1 MKKQEEVKKQVDLVV
16 RKAVKI
22 QVTDQK
28 TLSVAETILVQ
39 VKDIIKGVTDYFE
52 DPIAKAH
59 AAHKAILAKKN
70 EALDPLLKAEK
81 FLKNAVRDYLIEEER
96 KRRAAEEQRKFEQEA
111 LLAKLEKE
119 RDEGDTKL
127 ADETFDKIEEIHEES
142 LKVEETPQMVGVTK
156 KTLIR
161 WKVSDLDLVPRD
173 LLTVDKPKVDEIVK
187 RMKMN
192 ASIPGIE
199 VYEDLVIATKRS

>member
-1 MKKQEEVKKQVDLVV
+1 MKKEEAKKQSGLIV
-16 RKAVKI
+16 RKADKI
-22 QVTDQK
+22 KVVDQK
-28 TLSVAETILVQ
+28 SFSVAEKMLVT
-39 VKDIIKGVTDYFE
+39 VKDFIKGVNDLF
-52 DPIAKAH
+52 DPPIKKAH
-59 AAHKAILAKKN
+59 EAHRAMIAAKK
-70 EALDPLLKAEK
+70 EVADPLLNAERSLKSSLKA
-81 FLKNAVRDYLIEEER
+81 YLMEEA
-96 KRRAAEEQRKFEQEA
+96 RARHEAEEKRKFEQEA

-119 RDEGDTKL
+119 RDDGDTKL
-127 ADETFDKIEEIHEES
+127 AEETFDKIEEIHEES

>member
-1 MKKQEEVKKQVDLVV
+1 MKKEEAKKQSGLIV
-16 RKAVKI
+16 RKADKI
-22 QVTDQK
+22 KVVDQK
-28 TLSVAETILVQ
+28 SFSVAEKMLVT
-39 VKDIIKGVTDYFE
+39 VKDFIKGVNDLF
-52 DPIAKAH
+52 DPPIKKAH
-59 AAHKAILAKKN
+59 EAHRAMIAAKK
-70 EALDPLLKAEK
+70 EVADPLLDAEK
-81 FLKNAVRDYLIEEER
+81 SLKSGLKTYLMEEA
-96 KRRAAEEQRKFEQEA
+96 RARHEAEEKRKFEQEA

-119 RDEGDTKL
+119 RDDGDTKL
-127 ADETFDKIEEIHEES
+127 AEETFDKIEEIHEES